1 MKKNI
6 TVNFNNIISELET
19 KGLKLCFRKNKVGTF
34 IIDSQ
39 NNMYQM
45 ELYRQGS
52 YLDKLIKEGVTV
64 EFDYVEA
71 SLSKNIGEWEK
82 EIWDVSEVKNFM
94 KRQKLI

>member
-45 ELYRQGS
+45 ELY
-52 YLDKLIKEGVTV
+52 TT
-64 EFDYVEA
+64 
-71 SLSKNIGEWEK
+71 
-82 EIWDVSEVKNFM
+82 
-94 KRQKLI
+94 